1 MGPRSMRVTGLPT
14 VKDVAAL
21 PMTDIAHHAPPV
33 PGRRARVARAPSA
46 WRTPTSWL
54 LAVACL
60 CSLVVLWLSTLQ
72 RIAFER
78 EQTEAVTMD
87 ANAHLAMALEQHV
100 ARTLKAAEQVAAFV
114 RARYVDHG
122 EQIDLAEWTARGLIR
137 EPLFNIV
144 SVVDAAG
151 DVVASSQALAGP
163 VNYAD
168 RAFFVAQRDGSGGAD
183 ALFVSAPVLG
193 RVSNTWQIPMS
204 LRITRADGGFGGVVV
219 LSVDPAALT
228 GLDALAHLGP
238 DGLLEV
244 TGLDGTVRGRRLGRT
259 HAFGLPAADLP
270 WFQRQRTAPQ
280 AEFVDDGHALSGVP
294 RIVGY
299 RTVQGYPLMVTVG
312 ASVADAMAATWQ
324 RQRVYVVSAAV
335 ASLVLLALTAL
346 LAWVLARQRAVAD
359 ALRTSEALFR
369 ATFHQAAIGIAHIG
383 PDGRIRRS
391 NDKFARMLGYA
402 EPELRGLTVCQVTA
416 PDHRDALREQLAERL
431 AERLT
436 QKTGAPAPEQERA
449 YLRKDG
455 TLLWVQEAMGL
466 VRDSD
471 GQPDFL
477 VAVAQD
483 ISARK
488 ELEHRLKRDALF
500 DALTGLPNRVMFQD
514 RCARVLE
521 SARRHGTVA
530 AVLYVDLDGFK
541 SVNDSHGHAT
551 GDALL
556 VQVAQRLQ
564 GCVRAEDT
572 VARLG
577 GDEFG
582 LVLATLAQA
591 QHVDTVASKILQ
603 VLAKPFTL
611 GTTTVQI
618 SASVGAAAFPR
629 HGSDTTALLAH
640 ADMAMY
646 AAKRLGKN
654 RFRWEP
660 LESDAA

>member
-1 MGPRSMRVTGLPT
+1 MRVTGLPT
-14 VKDVAAL
+14 AKDLASLTMTAVA
-21 PMTDIAHHAPPV
+21 DHAPPA
-33 PGRRARVARAPSA
+33 PGRPAHVARPPSA
-46 WRTPTSWL
+46 WRTPTTVL

-60 CSLVVLWLSTLQ
+60 CSLAALWLSTLQ

-78 EQTEAVTMD
+78 DQTEAATKE

-100 ARTLKAAEQVAAFV
+100 ARTLKGAEQVAAFV

-122 EQIDLAEWTARGLIR
+122 EQIDLAEWAARGVIR

-168 RAFFVAQRDGSGGAD
+168 RAFFVAQRDGSVGGD
-183 ALFVSAPVLG
+183 TLFVSAPVLG
-193 RVSNTWQIPMS
+193 RVSNRWQIPMS

-244 TGLDGTVRGRRLGRT
+244 TGLDGTVRGRRLGQT
-259 HAFGLPAADLP
+259 HAFGLPAAGLP
-270 WFQRQRTAPQ
+270 WFLRQRTAPQ
-280 AEFVDDGHALSGVP
+280 AEFVDDGRALSGVP

-324 RQRVYVVSAAV
+324 RQRVYLVSAAV
-335 ASLVLLALTAL
+335 ASLVLLALTGL

-383 PDGRIRRS
+383 PDGLIRRS
-391 NDKFARMLGYA
+391 NDKFARMLGYTA
-402 EPELRGLTVCQVTA
+402 PELRGLTVCQVTA
-416 PDHRDALREQLAERL
+416 PDHRDALREQL

-477 VAVAQD
+477 VTVAQD

-541 SVNDSHGHAT
+541 SVNDAHGHAT

-582 LVLATLAQA
+582 LVLASLAQA
-591 QHVDTVASKILQ
+591 QHVDTVAAKILQ
-603 VLAKPFTL
+603 VLAQPFTL

-618 SASVGAAAFPR
+618 SASVGAASFPR

-660 LESDAA
+660 MESDAV